1 MSNPL
6 ARKPSN
12 LFLTEERVVAIMDFG
27 LAKMVEEVRR
37 ASTIIGGTPN
47 YMAPEMAPE
56 QAAGDPTD
64 HRGDLY
70 ALGGTLFHLITGTV
84 PYPTGDVTYQ
94 HAHSPIPFFVEEIGE
109 TARGS
114 RAGHCRELS
123 KVFAVSLPKNP
134 LDPVRG
140 ADAPALCR

>member
-12 LFLTEERVVAIMDFG
+12 LFLTEERVVEIMDFG

-56 QAAGDPTD
+56 QAVGDPTD

-84 PYPTGDVTYQ
+84 PYPDRRRDLPARPQPDPLLRRGNWGDRPGLPSRPLPRTLEGFC
-94 HAHSPIPFFVEEIGE
+94 SL
-109 TARGS
+109 TA
-114 RAGHCRELS
+114 
-123 KVFAVSLPKNP
+123 KK
-134 LDPVRG
+134 
-140 ADAPALCR
+140 PA

>member
-1 MSNPL
+1 
-6 ARKPSN
+6 
-12 LFLTEERVVAIMDFG
+12 
-27 LAKMVEEVRR
+27 MVEEVRR

-47 YMAPEMAPE
+47 YMAPE
-56 QAAGDPTD
+56 QAVGDPTD

>member
-47 YMAPEMAPE
+47 YMAPE
-56 QAAGDPTD
+56 QAVGDPTD

-84 PYPTGDVTYQ
+84 PCPGGRCGPAGVPQ
-94 HAHSPIPFFVEEIGE
+94 VFFVEEIGE